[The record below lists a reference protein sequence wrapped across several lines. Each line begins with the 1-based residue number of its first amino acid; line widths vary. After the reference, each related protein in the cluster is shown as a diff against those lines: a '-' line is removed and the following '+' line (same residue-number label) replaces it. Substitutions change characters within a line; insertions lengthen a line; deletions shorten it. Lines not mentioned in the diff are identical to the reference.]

1 MQKKFL
7 ATGLAALLATT
18 PAWAADAVTDAMQ
31 AAYVPYRTALFR
43 TNSNA
48 QAASEQA
55 MAGTRQAWQN
65 IVERFAAKPPPPYD
79 RDAGFAVTL
88 AQVGAVYAQAD
99 EQVRGQ
105 QLTQA
110 HATLEKARELMA
122 DLRRRNGVV
131 TYSDHMNAYHAEMER
146 LLGDAPALWA
156 APQAALQLMAHAG
169 ALDYL
174 ARRLRS
180 EAPSELARDPEFM
193 PLLQGLEASVAA
205 LRDAALGQDP
215 AAMRKV
221 ADMLKMPYSK
231 MFLRFG

>member
-1 MQKKFL
+1 MQKKFA
-7 ATGLAALLATT
+7 ATCLAAMLATT
-18 PAWAADAVTDAMQ
+18 SAWAADAVTDAMQ
-31 AAYVPYRTALFR
+31 TAYAPYRTALFR

-55 MAGTRQAWQN
+55 MAGTRQAWQL
-65 IVERFAAKPPPPYD
+65 IVERFAARPPAPYD
-79 RDAGFAVTL
+79 RDAGFGATL
-88 AQVGAVYAQAD
+88 SQVGAVYAQAD

-122 DLRRRNGVV
+122 ELRRRNGVV

-156 APQAALQLMAHAG
+156 APQAAMQLMARAG

-180 EAPSELARDPEFM
+180 EAPADLARDAEFM
-193 PLLQGLEASVAA
+193 PLLQALEASVAA

-215 AAMRKV
+215 AAMRN
-221 ADMLKMPYSK
+221 AAEMLKMPYSK
-231 MFLRFG
+231 LFLRFG